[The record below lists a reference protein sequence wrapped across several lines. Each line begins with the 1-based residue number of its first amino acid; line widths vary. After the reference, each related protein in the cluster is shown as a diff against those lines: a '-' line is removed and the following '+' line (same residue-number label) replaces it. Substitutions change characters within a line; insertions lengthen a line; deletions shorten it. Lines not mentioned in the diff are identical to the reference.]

1 MNKWGNLIGKITA
14 SFNASLA
21 ASRPATS
28 SQRMLGLSTRIALVR
43 PARSFFTSGSWSP
56 SSSSFLKFRAHCV
69 VGNIQQR
76 VGVGTHFLPS
86 PPGPPFAIPF
96 APIARRAR
104 FSPTC
109 DRCSLSCSARPRYS
123 AILALIRVFDR
134 SFFSSTRSIPVS
146 YWDYNTVGGR
156 TDKHLSAS
164 MK

>member
-1 MNKWGNLIGKITA
+1 
-14 SFNASLA
+14 
-21 ASRPATS
+21 
-28 SQRMLGLSTRIALVR
+28 VR

-56 SSSSFLKFRAHCV
+56 SSSSFLSFHAHRILV
-69 VGNIQQR
+69 VLHNTQKL
-76 VGVGTHFLPS
+76 GTHFFPS

-104 FSPTC
+104 FSPIC

-123 AILALIRVFDR
+123 AILALISVFDR
-134 SFFSSTRSIPVS
+134 SFFSSTRSIPR
-146 YWDYNTVGGR
+146 YLIGYNTVGGR

>member
-1 MNKWGNLIGKITA
+1 MGK
-14 SFNASLA
+14 FNRQNDCLLQRFFGDLETRNVIPADVRLVNEDRA
-21 ASRPATS
+21 RETGAEFLHLRILVAIIIILPEFPRASR
-28 SQRMLGLSTRIALVR
+28 G
-43 PARSFFTSGSWSP
+43 RSAQYT
-56 SSSSFLKFRAHCV
+56 LKSR
-69 VGNIQQR
+69 GM
-76 VGVGTHFLPS
+76 GTHFLPS

-104 FSPTC
+104 FSPIC

-134 SFFSSTRSIPVS
+134 SFFSSARSIPVS
-146 YWDYNTVGGR
+146 YWRYNTVGGR